1 MQVMILHLVSK
12 TDWERQ
18 PADQAFTAESLK
30 SEGFIHCTSGDELML
45 QVANSFYKD
54 KPGEFFVLEIDEKKL
69 TSDVKWEAAADFKKP
84 EHAMQNAKE
93 RHEALGEESDVP
105 REVAVESGIEI
116 STDLPTTNAPLPST
130 SASATQAPLFPHIY
144 GSINRDA
151 IVGMRKMKRDENGA
165 FVGYEV
171 TAKDDPLNPLN
182 LKLPSQMAK
191 ELLDATDDFSDALK
205 RYKDKVEA
213 RMDEIDKRIKGL

>member
-1 MQVMILHLVSK
+1 MMILHLVSK

-18 PADQAFTAESLK
+18 PADQPFTAESLK

-45 QVANSFYKD
+45 QVANNFYKD
-54 KPGEFFVLEIDEKKL
+54 KPGEYFVLEIDEKKL
-69 TSDVKWEAAADFKKP
+69 TSDVKWEAAVDLQKP
-84 EHAMQNAKE
+84 EHKIQNAEE
-93 RHEALGEESDVP
+93 RHEALGVESSVP
-105 REVAVESGIEI
+105 REVAVESGVEI

-130 SASATQAPLFPHIY
+130 SASATQTPLFPHIY
-144 GSINRDA
+144 GAINRDA
-151 IVGMRKMKRDENGA
+151 IVGMRKMKRDESGA
-165 FVGYEV
+165 FVGYEAS
-171 TAKDDPLNPLN
+171 AKDDPLNPLN

-213 RMDEIDKRIKGL
+213 RMDEIDKKIKGL